1 MGVTSPIQK
10 EVLIKDNQIV
20 LIPLN
25 LLKTFKSL
33 CKIEYKD
40 KISSGFLIKLEKR
53 NEDFFC
59 LITNEHVISKD
70 MIMKK
75 EKITFYFDSEEKE
88 KEIYLNRDDRIIK
101 DFINMNMD
109 VTVIEILP
117 NDNIKKKYFLLPD
130 KNYVDEFNELINKDI
145 VIL

>member
-1 MGVTSPIQK
+1 MGATSPIQK

-53 NEDFFC
+53 NEDFF
-59 LITNEHVISKD
+59 N
-70 MIMKK
+70 
-75 EKITFYFDSEEKE
+75 
-88 KEIYLNRDDRIIK
+88 
-101 DFINMNMD
+101 
-109 VTVIEILP
+109 
-117 NDNIKKKYFLLPD
+117 
-130 KNYVDEFNELINKDI
+130 
-145 VIL
+145 